1 MRTENP
7 ATAVSSAGTS
17 PGLHRTSPRGG
28 RKATREPA
36 ASSSPFPAY
45 EDESQEQVHPRVG
58 VRVFHESF
66 GSGRIV
72 ALDGV
77 GEKAR
82 AIVDFGPTG
91 RKHLLLKY
99 AQLKIEPA

>member
-1 MRTENP
+1 
-7 ATAVSSAGTS
+7 
-17 PGLHRTSPRGG
+17 
-28 RKATREPA
+28 
-36 ASSSPFPAY
+36 
-45 EDESQEQVHPRVG
+45 VG